1 MNSQLRERA
10 VKLRLEQG
18 LSYGEIKKRLGVA
31 KSTLSYWL
39 REFPLKE
46 ERISELCRYGWKK
59 SELSRE
65 KFRITMR
72 KKRELRNR
80 NIYDNY
86 RKKFAKI
93 SKDSFFT
100 AGLML
105 YLGEGDKRRYERINL
120 VNTDPETIKF
130 FIKWLIDFLKIKRE
144 EIKVQLYLHDDMD
157 IRREEKFWRE
167 ELKISNA
174 QFYKTQVRKSRK
186 GSYSYKESSNHGTC
200 GIYIMGVEKKRE
212 LMMAIQ
218 ALIDTFLDK
227 TSEKGL

>member
-1 MNSQLRERA
+1 MNSRLREQA
-10 VKLRLEQG
+10 VKLRLEQD
-18 LSYGEIKKRLGVA
+18 LSYGEIKKKLGVA

-46 ERISELCRYGWKK
+46 ERVSELCRYGWKK
-59 SELSRE
+59 SESSRE

-80 NIYDNY
+80 EIYDNY
-86 RKKFAKI
+86 RRKFAKI
-93 SKDSFFT
+93 SKESFFT

-130 FIKWLIDFLKIKRE
+130 FIKWVIEFLEVKRE
-144 EIKVQLYLHDDMD
+144 EIKVQLYLHDDMN
-157 IRREEKFWRE
+157 IRREKKFWGE
-167 ELKISNA
+167 ELGVSIA
-174 QFYKTQVRKSRK
+174 QFYKTQVRKSSK

-218 ALIDTFLDK
+218 ALLDSFLEK
-227 TSEKGL
+227 TPKGL